1 MALGPYASA
10 EEKRLFNIEEKL
22 DRILAIVLRKTPEDY
37 TRIARE
43 ESARV
48 PSRFNP
54 ADPANYDPDNRQVH
68 PIIQPGK
75 NFQVFEPELPANIA
89 PTFLSGFTLEPNL
102 EGNESAKAFLDEL
115 PDFAK
120 ETPEGDVIVPAVV
133 DNAERIDDDIP
144 F

>member
-43 ESARV
+43 EAE
-48 PSRFNP
+48 
-54 ADPANYDPDNRQVH
+54 
-68 PIIQPGK
+68 K
-75 NFQVFEPELPANIA
+75 NQSIA
-89 PTFLSGFTLEPNL
+89 PTFLSAFT
-102 EGNESAKAFLDEL
+102 
-115 PDFAK
+115 
-120 ETPEGDVIVPAVV
+120 IVPDAPGQADALFQQPF
-133 DNAERIDDDIP
+133 DNEECIDDDIP